1 MHQISGRQAA
11 YVFRSVLDDGM
22 NANFETEGV
31 EDGEYGEVD
40 AFEGTRDGFPTAFLR
55 VGVLMVAEEAENAT
69 LMFTIS
75 VMGSF

>member
-1 MHQISGRQAA
+1 MHQIPGRQAA
-11 YVFRSVLDDGM
+11 YVFGSVLDDGM

-40 AFEGTRDGFPTAFLR
+40 AFEGTGDGFSTAFLR
-55 VGVLMVAEEAENAT
+55 VRVLMVAEKAKNTT
-69 LMFTIS
+69 LILTIS